1 MEQIEP
7 INDICL
13 NNIEQSHKLDN
24 ICYDIR
30 GPVLEEAQ
38 RLEGEGHEILKLN
51 IGNPAAFDFN
61 ASNEVLL
68 DVVQNLHNAQ
78 GYSNSKGLHSARE
91 AIMQECK
98 TLEIAN
104 VKINDIYLGNGVS
117 ELIMIAMQALL
128 NDSDEVLIPAPD
140 YPLWTAAVSLS
151 AVSYT
156 HLTLPTKA

>member
-78 GYSNSKGLHSARE
+78 GYSLS
-91 AIMQECK
+91 
-98 TLEIAN
+98 
-104 VKINDIYLGNGVS
+104 
-117 ELIMIAMQALL
+117 LIHI
-128 NDSDEVLIPAPD
+128 
-140 YPLWTAAVSLS
+140 
-151 AVSYT
+151 
-156 HLTLPTKA
+156 